1 MNRYSVF
8 CKQVLL
14 TAVLLLSLLPV
25 SLAHAETPSYSD
37 LYIAIGD
44 AIMASKQDDKPAA
57 DTALEEFKAAW
68 KQENHVAKESKQVE
82 SALKEAEQAEGSVQR
97 LEALT
102 VLSKAVHALEKAENP
117 VDEQAERLAFKKAVT
132 PDLEKLGDAIRS
144 DDVAA
149 IRASEKKFLAVW
161 TRNER
166 PVREQSIAAY
176 GSIETQM
183 AFLRI
188 ALAEDSP
195 NQADLEQTYTALQ
208 QAITS
213 FAAGETAPASPSAP
227 VTDASLE
234 TLTSLLADSRAA
246 LAEEDSDTAVAKLRE
261 FITSWPN
268 VEGQIRTKDA
278 ALYTEI
284 ESQLPLLAGKLT
296 SENADSSKISGQ
308 IASLQQKIELIQ
320 ESTSY
325 TFWDSALILLR
336 EGLEALLIVIGLV
349 AFLKKAGQPQL
360 SKWIY
365 TGSAVGIVASIVTA
379 VLMTTILNSVTIG
392 NSREIM
398 EGAIGLAAAAMMI
411 GIGAWLHRKS
421 SVTAWN
427 DYIARQMG
435 TAISS
440 RSAWAIGLLSFLT
453 VFREGAETVVFY
465 VGIAPNMELSEFLLG
480 IAVALVILAAV
491 AIVLLKAGSRIP
503 IHRLFTVATVFIYVL
518 AFKIIGVSIH
528 KLQLTDV
535 FPSSI
540 VNGLPVAPAIGFYP
554 TWETIAGQL
563 ILVLTIVAMFSIKR
577 RLPARNTVSS

>member
-1 MNRYSVF
+1 MNRYSKF
-8 CKQVLL
+8 CKQALL
-14 TAVLLLSLLPV
+14 IAVLLLSLLPA
-25 SLAHAETPSYSD
+25 SLVHAEAPSYSD

-44 AIMASKQDDKPAA
+44 AIMASKQDDKQAA
-57 DTALEEFKAAW
+57 ETALEEFKATW
-68 KQENHVAKESKQVE
+68 EQQDHPAKESKQVE
-82 SALKEAEQAEGSVQR
+82 SALREAEQAKGSAQR

-102 VLSKAVHALEKAENP
+102 ALSKALHALEKAENP
-117 VDEQAERLAFKKAVT
+117 VDEQAERLAFEKAVT
-132 PDLEKLGDAIRS
+132 PDLEELGDAIHS
-144 DDVAA
+144 GDTEAT
-149 IRASEKKFLAVW
+149 RASEKKFLATW

-176 GSIETQM
+176 GTIETQM

-188 ALAEDSP
+188 ALAEDAPS
-195 NQADLEQTYTALQ
+195 QTDLEQTYTALE

-213 FAAGETAPASPSAP
+213 FAAGETAQGTAPA
-227 VTDASLE
+227 TDDSLD

-246 LAEEDSDTAVAKLRE
+246 LAEEDADTAVSKLRE

-278 ALYTEI
+278 ALYTKI
-284 ESQLPLLAGKLT
+284 ESQVPLLAGKLT
-296 SENADSSKISGQ
+296 NEKADIKKISGD
-308 IASLQQKIELIQ
+308 IASLQQQIELVK

-336 EGLEALLIVIGLV
+336 EGLEALLIIIGLV

-360 SKWIY
+360 AKWIY
-365 TGSAVGIVASIVTA
+365 TGSAVGIVASIVAA

-392 NSREIM
+392 SSREIM
-398 EGAIGLAAAAMMI
+398 EGVIGLAAAAMMI
-411 GIGAWLHRKS
+411 GMGAWLHRKS

-435 TAISS
+435 TAVSTK
-440 RSAWAIGLLSFLT
+440 SAWAIGLLSFLT

-465 VGIAPNMELSEFLLG
+465 VGIAPNMKLSEFLLG
-480 IAVALVILAAV
+480 IAVALIILVAV
-491 AIVLLKAGSRIP
+491 AVVLLKAGSRIP
-503 IHRLFTVATVFIYVL
+503 IHRLFAVATVFIYAL

-528 KLQLTDV
+528 TLQLTDV
-535 FPSSI
+535 FPTSI
-540 VNGLPVAPAIGFYP
+540 VDGLPVVSAIGFYP

-563 ILVLTIVAMFSIKR
+563 VLVVTVVTMFAIKK
-577 RLPARNTVSS
+577 RLPARNSVSS

>member
-14 TAVLLLSLLPV
+14 IAVLLLSLLPV

-57 DTALEEFKAAW
+57 ETALKEFKAAW
-68 KQENHVAKESKQVE
+68 KQEDHVAEESKQVE
-82 SALKEAEQAEGSVQR
+82 SALKEAEQAEGSAQR

-102 VLSKAVHALEKAENP
+102 VLSKALHALEKAENP
-117 VDEQAERLAFKKAVT
+117 VDEQAERLAFEKAVT
-132 PDLEKLGDAIRS
+132 PDLEKLGEAIRS
-144 DDVAA
+144 NDVEA

-176 GSIETQM
+176 GTIETQM

-188 ALAEDSP
+188 ALAENSP

-213 FAAGETAPASPSAP
+213 FAAGETAQASAP

-246 LAEEDSDTAVAKLRE
+246 LAEEDTDTAVAKLRE

-296 SENADSSKISGQ
+296 SENADSSKISGE

-336 EGLEALLIVIGLV
+336 EGLEALLIIIGLV
-349 AFLKKAGQPQL
+349 AFLKKAEQPQL

-365 TGSAVGIVASIVTA
+365 TGSAVGIFASIVTA
-379 VLMTTILNSVTIG
+379 VLMTTVLNSVTIG
-392 NSREIM
+392 SSREIM

-480 IAVALVILAAV
+480 IAVALIILAAV

-503 IHRLFTVATVFIYVL
+503 IHRLFTVATVFIYAL

-528 KLQLTDV
+528 TLQLTDV

-540 VNGLPVAPAIGFYP
+540 VNGLPVVSAIGFYP

>member
-8 CKQVLL
+8 YKQVLL
-14 TAVLLLSLLPV
+14 IAVLLLSLLPV
-25 SLAHAETPSYSD
+25 RVAHAETPSYSD
-37 LYIAIGD
+37 LYIAISD
-44 AIMASKQDDKPAA
+44 AIMASKQDDPSAA
-57 DTALEEFKAAW
+57 ETALEQFKTAW
-68 KQENHVAKESKQVE
+68 KQDEHVVKESKQVE
-82 SALKEAEQAEGSVQR
+82 SALKEVEQATGSAER

-102 VLSKAVHALEKAENP
+102 GLSKALHALEQAENP
-117 VDEQAERLAFKKAVT
+117 VDEQAERLAFEKAVT
-132 PDLEKLGDAIRS
+132 PDLKELGEAIRS
-144 DDVAA
+144 GDVEAV
-149 IRASEKKFLAVW
+149 RVSEKKFLATW

-166 PVREQSIAAY
+166 PVREQNIASY
-176 GSIETQM
+176 GTIETQM

-195 NQADLEQTYTALQ
+195 NQGDLEQTYTALE
-208 QAITS
+208 QAISS
-213 FAAGETAPASPSAP
+213 FASGETAQVSASL
-227 VTDASLE
+227 TDASLA
-234 TLTSLLADSRAA
+234 TLVSLLADSRAA
-246 LAEEDSDTAVAKLRE
+246 IANEDTDTAVAKLRE

-296 SENADSSKISGQ
+296 SENADRNKISGE

-336 EGLEALLIVIGLV
+336 EGLEALLIIIGLV

-365 TGSAVGIVASIVTA
+365 TGSAIGIGASIVA
-379 VLMTTILNSVTIG
+379 AILMTTLLNSVTIG

-440 RSAWAIGLLSFLT
+440 RSAWAVGLLSFLT

-465 VGIAPNMELSEFLLG
+465 VGIAPNMELNEFLLG

-503 IHRLFTVATVFIYVL
+503 IHRLFTVATIFIYAL

-528 KLQLTDV
+528 TLQLTDV

-540 VNGLPVAPAIGFYP
+540 VNGLPVISAIGFYP
-554 TWETIAGQL
+554 TWETIAGQS
-563 ILVLTIVAMFSIKR
+563 ILVLTIVTMFAIKR
-577 RLPARNTVSS
+577 RLPVRNTVSS